1 MADSH
6 VQLEADLARVLI
18 REIPG
23 CRALLSAERLSGG
36 ASQETYRLTIATA
49 TGDRLLC
56 MRRAPGGG
64 VVESV
69 KSAASELRI
78 VPGLAT
84 EALLMATARSV
95 GVPEP
100 EVYYVLVEDDA
111 LGEGFIMQW
120 LDGETLGARI
130 VRVPE
135 LMDVRA
141 KLAFE
146 CGRYL
151 ALIHA
156 IDIDVTGLRER
167 LETAP
172 PQRYV
177 AQTWERYRLL
187 ATPQPMIDY
196 VARWLTDHL
205 PAESELT
212 LVHNDFR
219 NGNFM
224 VNDQGINAV
233 LDWEVA
239 HIGDPMRDLGWL
251 CTNSWRFGRSDLPV
265 GGFGSYEDLFAG
277 YESVSG
283 RKVDPEHVK
292 FWEVF
297 GSFWWAVGCLGMAE
311 HYRTGP
317 DRTVER
323 PAIGRRSSECQ
334 VDCVNLLFPG
344 PAELVAAEDAHTGE
358 DMPRI
363 DELLVSVRDFLR
375 EDVMSSTSGRTQ
387 FLARVAGNSLDIV
400 LRDLVIG
407 STHRTNELTRL
418 QQLFDSGESLSI
430 LRWRLVHAL
439 RENSISLEN
448 AALIAH
454 LRTTVVNQVA
464 IDQPKYSGYQSA
476 LSQEASD

>member
-1 MADSH
+1 M
-6 VQLEADLARVLI
+6 
-18 REIPG
+18 
-23 CRALLSAERLSGG
+23 
-36 ASQETYRLTIATA
+36 
-49 TGDRLLC
+49 
-56 MRRAPGGG
+56 
-64 VVESV
+64 
-69 KSAASELRI
+69 
-78 VPGLAT
+78 
-84 EALLMATARSV
+84 
-95 GVPEP
+95 
-100 EVYYVLVEDDA
+100 
-111 LGEGFIMQW
+111 
-120 LDGETLGARI
+120 
-130 VRVPE
+130 
-135 LMDVRA
+135 
-141 KLAFE
+141 
-146 CGRYL
+146 
-151 ALIHA
+151 
-156 IDIDVTGLRER
+156 
-167 LETAP
+167 
-172 PQRYV
+172 
-177 AQTWERYRLL
+177 
-187 ATPQPMIDY
+187 
-196 VARWLTDHL
+196 
-205 PAESELT
+205 
-212 LVHNDFR
+212 
-219 NGNFM
+219 
-224 VNDQGINAV
+224 
-233 LDWEVA
+233 
-239 HIGDPMRDLGWL
+239 
-251 CTNSWRFGRSDLPV
+251 
-265 GGFGSYEDLFAG
+265 GGFGTYEDLFAG

-283 RKVDPEHVK
+283 RKVDPGHVK

-418 QQLFDSGESLSI
+418 QQLFDSGESLST

-448 AALIAH
+448 EALISH
-454 LRTTVVNQVA
+454 LRTTVVNQIA
-464 IDQPKYSGYQSA
+464 IDQPKYSGYKSA